1 MMHYALQVGKCLSHH
16 SSVYAA
22 RMTTANERLKQARI
36 NKGLETQREAA
47 IWLGVKEATY
57 NQHENDTRGK
67 GTIPRDAAAH
77 YAQRLGVSLDWLI
90 TGKGDGPQPSIEPTA
105 EDIEQMIREII
116 EEELKLDT
124 KISDLPRIFG
134 PALHEQLGRFRV
146 DRAPPGKPSSSTS
159 RGKGAQFP
167 PATKRA

>member
-1 MMHYALQVGKCLSHH
+1 MQYALSESKCLSHH
-16 SSVYAA
+16 SARYAA
-22 RMTTANERLKQARI
+22 WMVTANERLKQARI

-47 IWLGVKEATY
+47 AWLGVKEATY

-67 GTIPRDAAAH
+67 GKIPRDAAAH

-90 TGKGDGPQPSIEPTA
+90 TGKGDGPQPSVEPTA
-105 EDIEQMIREII
+105 ADIEQMIREII
-116 EEELKLDT
+116 EGELKLDT

-146 DRAPPGKPSSSTS
+146 DRAPPGKPSSSTA
-159 RGKGAQFP
+159 RGKDAQSP
-167 PATKRA
+167 PATKLI

>member
-1 MMHYALQVGKCLSHH
+1 MHYALQIGKCLSHH
-16 SSVYAA
+16 PSGYTA

-116 EEELKLDT
+116 DGELKLDT

-134 PALHEQLGRFRV
+134 PALHAQLGRFRV

-159 RGKGAQFP
+159 HGKDAQLP
-167 PATKRA
+167 PATKRV